1 MLPKT
6 LVWDASVPL
15 LRLLDQRKIPTEI
28 AFRDCAVYEDVA
40 QCIEDMTVRGAPAI
54 GIAAA
59 YGVALAARVSPDLVG
74 VAIERLSLTRPTAV
88 NLYWA
93 LERMSKTAQMNKE
106 NKDLYKIL
114 EKEAML
120 IHAEDIETN
129 KKLAGYGQTLLR
141 QNASVITHCNAGAI
155 ATGGYGTALGV
166 FRAARESGKD
176 VKIYADETRP
186 RLQGGLLTAF
196 ELFADGFDVT
206 VICDSTAAFLMSQ
219 KQIDAVIVGADR
231 IAMNGDTANKIGTY
245 SLAIASLEHN
255 VPFYIAAPISTID
268 INCPSG
274 SYIPIEER
282 DGEEIRSFGGCRVI
296 SPDIKVWNPAFDVT
310 PAKFIRGII
319 TEAGIIMEPYVEN
332 IAKICATN
340 KLEARQDEK

>member
-6 LVWDASVPL
+6 LAWDASIPL
-15 LRLLDQRKIPTEI
+15 LRLLDQRKLPAGI
-28 AFRDCAVYEDVA
+28 AFRDCVVYEEVA
-40 QCIEDMTVRGAPAI
+40 RSIEDMTVRGAPAI

-59 YGVALAARVSPDLVG
+59 YGMALAARVSPDLVG
-74 VAIERLSLTRPTAV
+74 VAAERLSLTRPTAV

-93 LERMSKTAQMNKE
+93 LERMSKTAQMHKKS
-106 NKDLYKIL
+106 KDLYKIL
-114 EKEAML
+114 EREAML

-129 KKLAGYGQTLLR
+129 KKLAAYGQTLLP
-141 QNASVITHCNAGAI
+141 QSSSVITHCNAGAI

-166 FRAARESGKD
+166 FRAAREGGKD

-206 VICDSTAAFLMSQ
+206 VICDSMAAFLMSR
-219 KQIDAVIVGADR
+219 KRIDAVIVGADR

-245 SLAIASLEHN
+245 SLAIASMEHD

-268 INCPSG
+268 INCPNES
-274 SYIPIEER
+274 SIPIEER
-282 DGEEIRSFGGCRVI
+282 DGDEIRSFGGCRVM
-296 SPDIKVWNPAFDVT
+296 SADIKVWNPAFDVT
-310 PAKFIRGII
+310 PARFINGII
-319 TEAGIIMEPYVEN
+319 TEAGIIVKPYVKN
-332 IAKICATN
+332 IAKIFAAN
-340 KLEARQDEK
+340 KREARYK